1 MKQIQQYSAAEMERM
16 MKVQDVLLKAMA
28 KKITWW
34 EAAEIIGVSDRTMRR
49 WRERLERDGHGR
61 LLSFLS
67 RVRRGAPHS
76 GHDPLVVGTAAQV
89 SAQAIDDLCVR
100 RLGVVLQQRY
110 GLEHHARSAVAAL
123 HGAFVEERLLDRV
136 QLPTLGEAS
145 MVTILRPSAA
155 RTVVTQETA
164 GLPSRSTV
172 HDPHWPSPQPY
183 FVPVNPKSSRSTSS
197 RGRSGSVS
205 ILSAL
210 PLTDNRIVAIETS
223 YQFAPFL
230 PAVACEGYPTVCES
244 MIFCSGRRCSALA
257 SASRSTMARITVEKP
272 SEAQ

>member
-1 MKQIQQYSAAEMERM
+1 
-16 MKVQDVLLKAMA
+16 
-28 KKITWW
+28 
-34 EAAEIIGVSDRTMRR
+34 
-49 WRERLERDGHGR
+49 
-61 LLSFLS
+61 
-67 RVRRGAPHS
+67 
-76 GHDPLVVGTAAQV
+76 
-89 SAQAIDDLCVR
+89 
-100 RLGVVLQQRY
+100 
-110 GLEHHARSAVAAL
+110 
-123 HGAFVEERLLDRV
+123 
-136 QLPTLGEAS
+136 

-230 PAVACEGYPTVCES
+230 PAVACEGYPTVCAS
-244 MIFCSGRRCSALA
+244 MIFCSGRRCRALA
-257 SASRSTMARITVEKP
+257 SASRPTMARITVEKP
-272 SEAQ
+272 SEAQYRYTFCPIEPVSAAEYSVLVVSGVSAILAKSATYTRFRGACATNGCEPVAARRSPGTTSSRRCSLALYRYTASASTA

>member
-1 MKQIQQYSAAEMERM
+1 MLEVGS
-16 MKVQDVLLKAMA
+16 
-28 KKITWW
+28 
-34 EAAEIIGVSDRTMRR
+34 R
-49 WRERLERDGHGR
+49 WRRVDGHACR
-61 LLSFLS
+61 NS
-67 RVRRGAPHS
+67 
-76 GHDPLVVGTAAQV
+76 
-89 SAQAIDDLCVR
+89 
-100 RLGVVLQQRY
+100 
-110 GLEHHARSAVAAL
+110 
-123 HGAFVEERLLDRV
+123 VE
-136 QLPTLGEAS
+136 GEK
-145 MVTILRPSAA
+145 PSW
-155 RTVVTQETA
+155 RMSE
-164 GLPSRSTV
+164 
-172 HDPHWPSPQPY
+172 D